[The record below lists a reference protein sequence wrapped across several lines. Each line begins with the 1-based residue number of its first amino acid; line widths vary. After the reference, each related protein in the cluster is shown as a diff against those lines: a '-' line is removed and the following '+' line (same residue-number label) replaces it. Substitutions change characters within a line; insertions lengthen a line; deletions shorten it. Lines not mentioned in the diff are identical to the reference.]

1 MSETRAAEPAA
12 TEEPAVLYELKDK
25 VAIVTLNRPH
35 RHNALDDASAILL
48 GELMDRA
55 RDDTEARVTLLRGNG
70 PSFCAGRD
78 TAVLGK
84 RVTGLSDFEHLS
96 RSLRKKI
103 GMLDSQKPIIAA
115 LHGHVIG
122 GGFQNALKADI
133 RIAADD
139 AKMRLP
145 EIDWGIMSDGG
156 ATSLIAALAG
166 PSRAKLLIM
175 TGRSFSAREALEWG
189 LVDIVVPRDRLDEE
203 AMALARD
210 IAAKPPMN
218 VMLAKQLVDALY
230 GPAIRENLRNEMVAL
245 TAIYKSEDYQEARAA
260 RAEKREASFKGR

>member
-1 MSETRAAEPAA
+1 MS
-12 TEEPAVLYELKDK
+12 EEPAVLYEVKDR
-25 VAIVTLNRPH
+25 VGIVSLNRPD
-35 RHNALDDASAILL
+35 RHNALDDAAAILM
-48 GELMDRA
+48 GELMDQA
-55 RDDTEARVTLLRGNG
+55 RDDPEARVILLRGNG

-103 GMLDSQKPIIAA
+103 GMMDTQKPIVVA
-115 LHGHVIG
+115 LQGHVIG
-122 GGFQNALKADI
+122 GGLQNALKADI

-156 ATSLIAALAG
+156 ATSLLAAIAG
-166 PSRAKLLIM
+166 PSRAKLLVM
-175 TGRSFSAREALEWG
+175 TGRAFSAQEALAWG
-189 LVDIVVPRDRLDEE
+189 IVDMVVPRDQLDAE
-203 AMALARD
+203 ALALARE

-260 RAEKREASFKGR
+260 RSERREPQFKGR